1 MQLNGQTRRRFVL
14 IIGWLVVFA
23 APTFTANLSA
33 TEFPGREW
41 MRLDSPAD
49 AGWSVER
56 LADAR
61 ELSRTLD
68 TAAVVIVHQGR
79 IVDQWGAVAL
89 PLNCHSV
96 RKSILSA
103 LYGRHVLDGDIRREA
118 TLDELGIDDNAPALT
133 EIERAA
139 RVVDLLKARSG
150 IYHAALYET
159 PGMKARRPQRGSH
172 TPDTFWYYNNWDFN
186 ALGTIFEQTVQHS
199 LFEELE
205 KQLARPVAMQ
215 DFVRQR
221 HTRYVRGDDSIHPA
235 YPFQLSAR
243 DLARFGL
250 LMLEEGRWQ
259 GEQLVP
265 AEWVAE
271 STQSYSDVG
280 ASGGYG
286 YMWWVA
292 VDGRHFPG
300 VTLPPG
306 SFSARG
312 NRGQYLVIIPAWQ
325 VVVAHRVNTFQEN
338 TSVDASQFGHL
349 LNLILAARPADD
361 VSRADVDEPEVRQ
374 KEEPTDRADAAK
386 EHEFDLLLC
395 GGQVIDGTGAKPFA
409 ADVAVR
415 DGRVVAVGKLADR
428 SAQRVIDVA
437 ERIVAPGFI
446 DLHSHAEAGLTADDL
461 LRRAAPNL
469 VTQGITTV
477 VVNQDG
483 GGPQSIAEQ
492 RAAMNTRGVGINV
505 AQLIGHGQVRRAA
518 MGSDFRNA
526 ATDAQIRR
534 MCQQIRAGMDEGAF
548 GLSAGLEYVP
558 GRWSTPAEMQTLVGE
573 LARYGGVYVVHERSS
588 GSRPMWYLPSRNDT
602 AQPSMIDNLREQ
614 IDIAEATGVTV
625 VATHIKARGVDFW
638 GSSRLMIDLIERAR
652 SRGVPIFADQYAYNT
667 SGSDGRITL
676 VPDWIKS
683 ALRAGNRRSNDGA
696 TADDSTGSESS
707 PDTDDSTADKLLER
721 ALADEKLAGDVRRDI
736 EYEIVRRGGPEN
748 LLIIEHPRADY
759 IGKSLGELSQLEK
772 CDPVE
777 MAIRLQSRDHA
788 RLRAFSMLEQ
798 DVEQFAATPWTA
810 TSTDAGIALPHD
822 RPVHPR
828 YYGAFPRK
836 IRHYALDRG
845 LISLEEAIRVSTSL
859 PASILGLDDR
869 GTVAVGAHADLVVF
883 DPERIGDRAD
893 AFKPHQYCEG
903 IEYVFLDGQAVV
915 EREECLGNLV
925 GTVLRR
931 GTADEAAEPA
941 PGN

>member
-1 MQLNGQTRRRFVL
+1 MQQTGQTRRRFVHL
-14 IIGWLVVFA
+14 LGWLVVFA
-23 APTFTANLSA
+23 AASFTVELSA

-41 MRLDSPAD
+41 TRLDSAAD

-56 LADAR
+56 LAAAR

-68 TAAVVIVHQGR
+68 TAAVVVVQEGR

-103 LYGRHVLDGDIRREA
+103 LYGRHVVAGNFRREA

-133 EIERAA
+133 EIERTA

-150 IYHAALYET
+150 IYHPALYET
-159 PGMKARRPQRGSH
+159 PAMKARRPQRGSH
-172 TPDTFWYYNNWDFN
+172 APDTFWYYNNWDFN
-186 ALGTIFEQTVQHS
+186 ALGTIFEQAVEHS
-199 LFEELE
+199 LFEEFE
-205 KQLARPVAMQ
+205 KQLARPIAMQ

-221 HTRYVRGDDSIHPA
+221 HASYVRGDDSIHPA
-235 YPFQLSAR
+235 YPFELSTR

-250 LMLEEGRWQ
+250 LMLEQGHWQ

-292 VDGRHFPG
+292 VDGKHFPG

-306 SFSARG
+306 SYSARG
-312 NRGQYLVIIPAWQ
+312 NRGQYLVVIPAWQ
-325 VVVAHRVNTFQEN
+325 VVVAHRVNTFQEK
-338 TSVDASQFGHL
+338 TSVDASQFGQL

-361 VSRADVDEPEVRQ
+361 VGLASV
-374 KEEPTDRADAAK
+374 EEPGARQVPEPADRADAAT
-386 EHEFDLLLC
+386 EYEFDLLLR

-415 DGRVVAVGKLADR
+415 DGRVVAVGQLAER
-428 SAQRVIDVA
+428 SARRVIDVA
-437 ERIVAPGFI
+437 DRIVAPGFI
-446 DLHSHAEAGLTADDL
+446 DLHSHAEGGLVADDP

-492 RAAMNTRGVGINV
+492 RDAMNKRGVGINV
-505 AQLIGHGQVRRAA
+505 AQLIGHGQLRRAA
-518 MGSDFRNA
+518 LGSDFRNA
-526 ATDAQIRR
+526 ATDEQIQR
-534 MCQQIRAGMDEGAF
+534 MCQQIRTGMDEGAF

-558 GRWSTPAEMQTLVGE
+558 GRWSTPAEMQALVGE
-573 LARYGGVYVVHERSS
+573 LARYDGVYVVHERSS
-588 GSRPMWYLPSRNDT
+588 GSRPMWYLPSRDD
-602 AQPSMIDNLREQ
+602 AALPSMIDNLREQ
-614 IDIAEATGVTV
+614 IEIAEATGVTV

-652 SRGVPIFADQYAYNT
+652 SRGVPIYADQYAYNT
-667 SGSDGRITL
+667 SGSDGRVTL
-676 VPDWIKS
+676 VPDWIES
-683 ALRAGNRRSNDGA
+683 EVHAGEGRSNDGA
-696 TADDSTGSESS
+696 TAGDATDSESS
-707 PDTDDSTADKLLER
+707 PDLDESKAEKPLER
-721 ALADEKLAGDVRRDI
+721 ALADEKLAGDLRRDV

-748 LLIIEHPRADY
+748 ILIVEHPQADY
-759 IGKSLGELSQLEK
+759 VGKSLAELSELEK

-788 RLRAFSMLEQ
+788 RLRAFSMSEE

-828 YYGAFPRK
+828 FYGAFPRK

-859 PASILGLDDR
+859 PASILGLDNR

-893 AFKPHQYCEG
+893 AFKPHQYCVG
-903 IEYVFLDGQAVV
+903 IEYVFLAGQAVV

-931 GTADEAAEPA
+931 GTADNVAEPA
-941 PGN
+941 SGN